1 MKAKAVCFI
10 LLGVCVV
17 LLASAKPATAAEE
30 NVLKIGG
37 LYCLTGFG
45 SGAEAY
51 VAKGSQLGEE
61 WINEKGGLTIK
72 GQKIPVKLVI
82 EDMKG
87 TADGAVAAAT
97 KLAFDH
103 KVKFVVGTVVPFMV
117 QAAGSVLE
125 PAKIVR
131 VLLYNCAMPNEY
143 GPKTP
148 YAFLCQDAT
157 VEGMRASLQ
166 YLKERYPNV
175 KSVTYIIPDDGS
187 VPYLQKLFTARA
199 SELGLKVSGVTKWA
213 MTTQDYTPVITE
225 ALSSKPD
232 SLAFANGWPQATGS
246 MLRVAREM
254 GFKGP
259 VFGGNYD
266 DAYQIREIAGKENS
280 TDFFIHNLDLDSP
293 EMTPMIKEVTKRV
306 KAKYGDMN
314 GMYIMGFFPWYE
326 LKQVFE
332 AANTIDPTAVKTA
345 WENMKSIDTLYGPG
359 KMGGL
364 KTYGINHTVCHP
376 CPIVSLTNGEVKWVK
391 WVDVYSP

>member
-143 GPKTP
+143 GPRTP

>member
-131 VLLYNCAMPNEY
+131 ILL
-143 GPKTP
+143 
-148 YAFLCQDAT
+148 
-157 VEGMRASLQ
+157 
-166 YLKERYPNV
+166 
-175 KSVTYIIPDDGS
+175 
-187 VPYLQKLFTARA
+187 
-199 SELGLKVSGVTKWA
+199 
-213 MTTQDYTPVITE
+213 
-225 ALSSKPD
+225 
-232 SLAFANGWPQATGS
+232 
-246 MLRVAREM
+246 
-254 GFKGP
+254 
-259 VFGGNYD
+259 
-266 DAYQIREIAGKENS
+266 
-280 TDFFIHNLDLDSP
+280 
-293 EMTPMIKEVTKRV
+293 
-306 KAKYGDMN
+306 
-314 GMYIMGFFPWYE
+314 
-326 LKQVFE
+326 
-332 AANTIDPTAVKTA
+332 
-345 WENMKSIDTLYGPG
+345 
-359 KMGGL
+359 
-364 KTYGINHTVCHP
+364 
-376 CPIVSLTNGEVKWVK
+376 
-391 WVDVYSP
+391 

>member
-1 MKAKAVCFI
+1 MKGKGLFLMLCGLCLIFLAFGRSAV
-10 LLGVCVV
+10 V
-17 LLASAKPATAAEE
+17 AEE

-51 VAKGSQLGEE
+51 VAQGSKLGEE
-61 WINEKGGLTIK
+61 WINENGGVTIK
-72 GQKIPVKLVI
+72 GKKVPVKLII

-97 KLAFDH
+97 KLAYDH
-103 KVKFVVGTVVPFMV
+103 KVKFVIGTVVPFMV
-117 QAAGSVLE
+117 QASGTVLE
-125 PAKIVR
+125 PAKVLRI
-131 VLLYNCAMPNEY
+131 LLYNCAMPNEY

-166 YLKERYPNV
+166 YLKERYPQV
-175 KSVTYIIPDDGS
+175 KTVTYIIPDDGS
-187 VPYLQKLFTARA
+187 MPYLQKLFTARA
-199 SELGLKVSGVTKWA
+199 SEMGLKVAGVAKWA
-213 MTTQDYTPVITE
+213 MTTEDYTPIITQVL
-225 ALSSKPD
+225 ATKPD
-232 SLAFANGWPQATGS
+232 SIAFANGWPQATGS
-246 MLRVAREM
+246 MLRITREM

-293 EMTPMIKEVTKRV
+293 DMTPMIKEVTKRA
-306 KAKYGDMN
+306 KAKYGKTN
-314 GMYIMGFFPWYE
+314 GMYMMGFFPWYE
-326 LKQVFE
+326 LKQVLE
-332 AANTIDPTAVKTA
+332 AANSTDPTVVKNT
-345 WENMKSIDTLYGPG
+345 WEKMKTIDTLYGPG